1 MFPDGDTKVASL
13 TALDETRADVGEDDA
28 DVGEDNADVGS
39 VAADVRG
46 DEADAGGND
55 AATDGAS
62 PTAAF
67 VAAGGRVGGESGVPS
82 EAVHA
87 ARAAVSVSA
96 PHSPAH
102 PRATAMRPPKAE

>member
-13 TALDETRADVGEDDA
+13 TALGEDNADAGGDDA
-28 DVGEDNADVGS
+28 DVGGE
-39 VAADVRG
+39 
-46 DEADAGGND
+46 EADAGGNE
-55 AATDGAS
+55 AAADGAS
-62 PTAAF
+62 PIAAF
-67 VAAGGRVGGESGVPS
+67 VAIGSRVGGESGVPP

-102 PRATAMRPPKAE
+102 PRPTAM